1 MSERAPDT
9 VTGRLRQGVRT
20 QLLVLML
27 VVAIPL
33 AIAQILNSAEQSRY
47 SRQAAQERVKQ
58 AAEMMANRTDDWTES
73 ANAAFLSL
81 ADPMRRNWDD
91 RAAIDSILALAS
103 AATNRRLVN
112 YFVVDTLGVN
122 RGSGRPTIDRDT
134 LNYTERDYFRSAL
147 QSDGVVVGAPRQ
159 SYVLQD
165 RAWVVIFARALRN
178 PDGRAYGVI
187 AAPARVD
194 TLTDFIN
201 IASFASRPL
210 VTLFDTSGLIVARS
224 EAPDEY
230 IGLNIYAAIGLR
242 PEWSDT
248 TVVSEV
254 PGSDDIP
261 RLTASVKSRRAPWLV
276 SVGLPVDEFEA
287 PLRDRLRDD
296 AILSLIALLIAGV
309 GAYVVG
315 GRIANPLVALA
326 SDARRI
332 ADGETA
338 YRTTVTG
345 PAEVQVLSQAVNRM
359 AETAERR
366 NAALADNEQRYR
378 FLFESNPLP
387 MWAWNADTMQI
398 LAVND
403 AAVDTYG
410 YPREEFVGQSITLL
424 LDPSELARFSKR
436 RLPFAEDRQ
445 SAGTWKHRSSDG
457 VIMEMDVVTTSSRRL
472 GADSWL
478 SIGID
483 VTARHEAERALARS
497 EEQLRQAQKME
508 AVGAFAGGIA
518 HDFNNLLTGMI
529 GFCELALDALP
540 TGHPVRA
547 DVAEVRAL
555 AERGAD
561 LTRQILAVSRK
572 QVLQPTIVDLNAMV
586 SDMERLFARIVGEH
600 ITVVTTRDESL
611 GPIHADRGQL
621 EQVLLNLVANARDAM
636 PSGGT
641 LTIETRTVSPQ
652 LAPQYRLAAHEWSML
667 TVRDTGVGMT
677 DAVRE
682 RVFEPFFT
690 TKERGKGT
698 GLGLALAYAM
708 LEQVRGVITCESTP
722 NVGTT
727 FRLFFPRSTAPVPT
741 ASALATPRAVP
752 VAGHETVLLAEDEAS
767 VRAVATAALE
777 RQGYRVLAAPDG
789 ASALK
794 LAAEFDGTIHLLLT
808 DVIMPGMHGRALAD
822 ALLIARPG
830 TRVLFASGY
839 TDDTVLLRG
848 IRVDE
853 LSFIQK
859 PFTPDQLTRRVR
871 EVLDAPP
878 APTSR

>member
-1 MSERAPDT
+1 MPN
-9 VTGRLRQGVRT
+9 RLRQGVRA

-33 AIAQILNSAEQSRY
+33 AVAHVLHSAEQSSTNRE
-47 SRQAAQERVKQ
+47 AAKERVQQ
-58 AAEMMANRTDDWTES
+58 AAELMANRTDDWIES
-73 ANAAFLSL
+73 ANATFLSL
-81 ADPMRRNWDD
+81 SDPVRRNWDD
-91 RAAIDSILALAS
+91 RPAVDSLLAIAS
-103 AATNRRLVN
+103 AATNQRLVN
-112 YFVVDTLGVN
+112 YFVVDTLGLN
-122 RGSGRPTIDRDT
+122 RGSGRITPDRDT
-134 LNYTERDYFRSAL
+134 LNYLGRDYFRSAL
-147 QSDGVVVGAPRQ
+147 TSDGVVVGAPRQ
-159 SYVLQD
+159 SFVLAG
-165 RAWVVIFARALRN
+165 RAWIVMVARALRN
-178 PDGRAYGVI
+178 PDGSAYGVI
-187 AAPARVD
+187 ASPVRVD

-201 IASFASRPL
+201 IASFKSRPL
-210 VTLFDTSGLIVARS
+210 VTVLDTSGMIVARS
-224 EAPDEY
+224 EAPDKF
-230 IGLNIYAAIGLR
+230 IGLNIYAATGQR
-242 PEWSDT
+242 PEWPDT
-248 TVVSEV
+248 TIIDDL
-254 PGSDDIP
+254 PGSDDVV

-276 SVGLPVDEFEA
+276 SVGLPIDDFEA
-287 PLRDRLRDD
+287 PLRAQLRDNM
-296 AILSLIALLIAGV
+296 ILSLIALLIATI

-315 GRIANPLVALA
+315 GRIANPLVELA
-326 SDARRI
+326 ADARRI

-345 PAEVQVLSQAVNRM
+345 PVEVQVLSQAVNRM

-366 NAALADNEQRYR
+366 NAALADNERRYR

-387 MWAWNADTMQI
+387 MWAWNADTKEI

-403 AAVDTYG
+403 AAVDHYG
-410 YPREEFVGQSITLL
+410 YPRDDFVGQPITLL
-424 LDPSELARFSKR
+424 LDPSEMPRFSKR
-436 RLPFAEDRQ
+436 RLPFKEDRQ
-445 SAGTWKHRSSDG
+445 HAGTWKHRTSRG
-457 VIMEMDVVTTSSRRL
+457 EVTEMEVITTSSRRL
-472 GADSWL
+472 GAASWL

-483 VTARHEAERALARS
+483 VTARREAERALARS

-540 TGHPVRA
+540 TGHPVRP

-600 ITVVTTRDESL
+600 ITVVTTRDASL
-611 GPIHADRGQL
+611 GPVHADKGQL

-641 LTIETRTVSPQ
+641 LTIETRTVLPQ
-652 LAPQYRLAAHEWSML
+652 HAPQYRLASHEWSML
-667 TVRDTGVGMT
+667 IVRDTGVGMT

-708 LEQVRGVITCESTP
+708 LEQVRGVITCESVP

-727 FRLFFPRSTAPVPT
+727 FRLFFPRTKSTAALPLDSGSRSDAG
-741 ASALATPRAVP
+741 AS
-752 VAGHETVLLAEDEAS
+752 GNETVLLAEDEAS
-767 VRAVATAALE
+767 VRAVATAVLE
-777 RQGYRVLAAPDG
+777 RQGYHVLAAPDG
-789 ASALK
+789 PTALR
-794 LAAEFDGTIHLLLT
+794 LAASFEGTIHLLLT
-808 DVIMPGMHGRALAD
+808 DVVMPGMHGRALAD
-822 ALLIARPG
+822 ALLNERPS

-859 PFTPDQLTRRVR
+859 PFTPDQLSRRVR
-871 EVLDAPP
+871 EVLDAPLSP
-878 APTSR
+878 PNN